1 MRKEWYN
8 SNRIETL
15 NNVIKRN
22 ITLGRIVFILRK
34 EDKPMALEKVSKKIV
49 KKIEELYI
57 QNVDSNVIAGVLDIA
72 ESTVE
77 NVIAGKYV
85 RTSLTDADDKMIHSV
100 YVLQ

>member
-34 EDKPMALEKVSKKIV
+34 EDKLMALEKVSKKIV
-49 KKIEELYI
+49 KKIEELHI
-57 QNVDSNVIAGVLDIA
+57 QNVDPNVIAGVLDIA
-72 ESTVE
+72 E
-77 NVIAGKYV
+77 
-85 RTSLTDADDKMIHSV
+85 
-100 YVLQ
+100 